1 MSPESLE
8 LYRNVAKGA
17 GVFVTVG
24 LFSVLYKENKFYRFC
39 EHLFLG
45 LAAGWAAVAV
55 WTESLHTVW
64 YDKMMGTVDEAG
76 KAASPGQWIYALLLP
91 IGFMSYTVFSKKHN
105 WMARIPLGIV
115 LGIWSGQQI
124 QSYFETYGPQVR
136 AGMKPIFGTTS
147 GFFVPGSSSGIDPQI
162 VSANVYWS
170 QAISNFLF
178 MFTLVSVLSYF
189 LFSFDVKNKVL
200 LKVNMMGRYLLMIGF
215 GAIFGTTVMMRFT
228 LVIDRMYFIWNE
240 FFYKTLFHGK

>member
-1 MSPESLE
+1 MNLE
-8 LYRNVAKGA
+8 TFYALSKAA
-17 GVFVTVG
+17 GVIVTVG

-55 WTESLHTVW
+55 WTESLHSVW
-64 YDKMMGTVDEAG
+64 YDKMVGTVDETN
-76 KAASPGQWIYALLLP
+76 KAATGGHWIYAALLP
-91 IGFMSYTVFSKKHN
+91 VGFMSYMVFSKKHN

-115 LGIWSGQQI
+115 LGVWSGQQI
-124 QSYFETYGPQVR
+124 QSYFDTYGPQVR
-136 AGMKPIFGTTS
+136 AGMKPIIGTS
-147 GFFVPGSSSGIDPQI
+147 GFLVPSSGVDPQI
-162 VSANVYWS
+162 VATNVYWS

-189 LFSFDVKNKVL
+189 LFSFDVKNKL
-200 LKVNMMGRYLLMIGF
+200 ILKVNVMGRYLLMIGF

-228 LVIDRMYFIWNE
+228 LVIDRMYFIWIE
-240 FFYKTLFHGK
+240 FFQKTILHR

>member
-1 MSPESLE
+1 MNLDQYHALSK
-8 LYRNVAKGA
+8 AA

-45 LAAGWAAVAV
+45 LAAGWAAVAI
-55 WTESLHTVW
+55 WTESLHTIW
-64 YDKMMGTVDEAG
+64 YDKMMGTVDELG
-76 KAASPGQWIYALLLP
+76 KPSAPGQWAYAALLP
-91 IGFMSYTVFSKKHN
+91 IGFMSYMVFSKKHN

-115 LGIWSGQQI
+115 LGVWSGQQI
-124 QSYFETYGPQVR
+124 QSYFDTYGPQVR
-136 AGMKPIFGTTS
+136 AGMKPIIGTS
-147 GFFVPGSSSGIDPQI
+147 GFLVPGAGSGIDPQVI
-162 VSANVYWS
+162 AANVYWS

-189 LFSFDVKNKVL
+189 LFSFDVKNKIIM
-200 LKVNMMGRYLLMIGF
+200 KVNIMGRYLLMIGF
-215 GAIFGTTVMMRFT
+215 GAIFGSTVMMRFT

-240 FFYKTLFHGK
+240 FFYKVLFHGK

>member
-1 MSPESLE
+1 MNLE
-8 LYRNVAKGA
+8 TYQNIAKAA
-17 GVFVTVG
+17 GVVVTIG

-45 LAAGWAAVAV
+45 LAAGWALVAI
-55 WTESLHTVW
+55 WTETLASNW
-64 YDKMMGTVDEAG
+64 YDKMMGTVEDG
-76 KAASPGQWIYALLLP
+76 KAGDPATWIYALLLP
-91 IGFMSYTVFSKKHN
+91 VGFMSYMVFSKKHN
-105 WMARIPLGIV
+105 WMSRIPLGVI

-124 QSYFETYGPQVR
+124 QAYFDTYGPQVR
-136 AGMKPIFGTTS
+136 AGMKPIFPSTTAS
-147 GFFVPGSSSGIDPQI
+147 LIVPSNGVPEVVG
-162 VSANVYWS
+162 ANVYLS

-189 LFSFDVKNKVL
+189 LFSFDVKNKVI
-200 LKVNMMGRYLLMIGF
+200 LKVNTIGRYLLMIGF

-240 FFYKTLFHGK
+240 FFYKTVFHGK

>member
-1 MSPESLE
+1 MNLE
-8 LYRNVAKGA
+8 TYYAVSKGA
-17 GVFVTVG
+17 GVLVTIG

-45 LAAGWAAVAV
+45 LAAGWAAVGI

-64 YDKMMGTVDEAG
+64 YDKMMGTLDETG
-76 KAASPGQWIYALLLP
+76 KASSPGQWIYAALLP
-91 IGFMSYTVFSKKHN
+91 VGFMSYMVFSKKHN

-115 LGIWSGQQI
+115 LGVWSGQQI
-124 QSYFETYGPQVR
+124 QAYFDTYGPQVR
-136 AGMKPIFGTTS
+136 AGMKPIIGTS
-147 GFFVPGSSSGIDPQI
+147 GFLVPGASSGIDPQVI
-162 VSANVYWS
+162 AANVYWS

-189 LFSFDVKNKVL
+189 LFSFEVKNKIH
-200 LKVNMMGRYLLMIGF
+200 LKINIMGRYLLMIGF

-228 LVIDRMYFIWNE
+228 LVIDRMYFIWIE
-240 FFYKTLFHGK
+240 FFQKTLLHR

>member
-1 MSPESLE
+1 MNLE
-8 LYRNVAKGA
+8 TYYALSKAA
-17 GVFVTVG
+17 GVVVTVG

-45 LAAGWAAVAV
+45 LAAGWAAVAI
-55 WTESLHTVW
+55 WTESLHTIW
-64 YDKMMGTVDEAG
+64 YDKMMGTVDETG
-76 KAASPGQWIYALLLP
+76 KAASSGHWLYAALLP
-91 IGFMSYTVFSKKHN
+91 VGFMSYMVFSKKHN

-115 LGIWSGQQI
+115 LGVWSGQQI
-124 QSYFETYGPQVR
+124 QSYFNTYGPQVR
-136 AGMKPIFGTTS
+136 AGMKPIIGTS
-147 GFFVPGSSSGIDPQI
+147 GFLVPGSGSGVDPQVI
-162 VSANVYWS
+162 AANVYWS

-200 LKVNMMGRYLLMIGF
+200 LKVNVIGRYLLMIGF

-228 LVIDRMYFIWNE
+228 LVIDRMYFIWIE
-240 FFYKTLFHGK
+240 FFQKTILHR

>member
-1 MSPESLE
+1 MNHEAYETFSK
-8 LYRNVAKGA
+8 AA

-45 LAAGWAAVAV
+45 LAAGWALVAI
-55 WTESLHTVW
+55 WTETLASTW

-76 KAASPGQWIYALLLP
+76 KGTSPAMWLYAILLP
-91 IGFMSYTVFSKKHN
+91 VGFMSYMVFNKKHN
-105 WMARIPLGIV
+105 WMSRIPLGII

-124 QSYFETYGPQVR
+124 QSYFDTYGPQVR
-136 AGMKPIFGTTS
+136 AGMKPIFPSTGQLIVPTS
-147 GFFVPGSSSGIDPQI
+147 GMDPAVI
-162 VSANVYWS
+162 GGNVFIS

-189 LFSFDVKNKVL
+189 LFSFDVKSKAI
-200 LKVNMMGRYLLMIGF
+200 LKMNTIGRYLLMIGF

-228 LVIDRMYFIWNE
+228 LVIDRMYFIWIE
-240 FFYKTLFHGK
+240 FFQHTLLRR

>member
-1 MSPESLE
+1 MNLDTYYALSK
-8 LYRNVAKGA
+8 AA
-17 GVFVTVG
+17 GVVVTIG

-45 LAAGWAAVAV
+45 LAAGWAAVAI
-55 WTESLHTVW
+55 WTESLHTIW
-64 YDKMMGTVDEAG
+64 YDRMMGTLDETG
-76 KAASPGQWIYALLLP
+76 KASSPGHWIYAALLP
-91 IGFMSYTVFSKKHN
+91 IGFMSYMVFSRKHN
-105 WMARIPLGIV
+105 WMSRIPLGII
-115 LGIWSGQQI
+115 LGVWSGQQI
-124 QSYFETYGPQVR
+124 QAYFDTYGPQVR
-136 AGMKPIFGTTS
+136 AGMKPIIGTS
-147 GFFVPGSSSGIDPQI
+147 GFLVPSSGVDPAI
-162 VSANVYWS
+162 VAGNVYWS

-228 LVIDRMYFIWNE
+228 LVIDRMYFIWIE
-240 FFYKTLFHGK
+240 FFQKTIFRQ

>member
-1 MSPESLE
+1 MEMGMYETLGK
-8 LYRNVAKGA
+8 AA
-17 GVFVTVG
+17 GVVVTVG

-45 LAAGWAAVAV
+45 LAAGWALVAI
-55 WTESLHTVW
+55 WTETLASNW
-64 YDKMMGTVDEAG
+64 WDKMMGTVDEAG
-76 KAASPGQWIYALLLP
+76 KAADPGLWIYAILLP

-105 WMARIPLGIV
+105 WMSRIPLGVI

-124 QSYFETYGPQVR
+124 QSYFDTYGPQVR
-136 AGMKPIFGTTS
+136 AGMKPIFPTTS
-147 GFFVPGSSSGIDPQI
+147 GLIVPSSGVDPAI
-162 VSANVYWS
+162 VGANVYIS

-189 LFSFDVKNKVL
+189 LFSFDVKNKAI
-200 LKVNMMGRYLLMIGF
+200 LKINTIGRYLLMIGF

-228 LVIDRMYFIWNE
+228 LVIDRMYFIWIE
-240 FFYKTLFHGK
+240 FFQKTILHR